1 MAQVVRRLKPNVVFP
16 HPIITNVRIS
26 SLLTAILKMQL
37 TTRSDLRPPT
47 HPPTVMLEG
56 VTAGHLHIHMN
67 NCGLLSAFLSLRPIY
82 KSACTVFWSAH
93 FSVFMDIVHICVSTY
108 FGRFTMHMLADH
120 KLVQSTSTNGISVWM
135 VCWFIKFKINYEA
148 TSNSPLARLSTT
160 TGSSLSSS
168 EASRWDSRIKQARY
182 KMLIS
187 DL

>member
-1 MAQVVRRLKPNVVFP
+1 MYAFLLFWRQFSKCNWQRALTFGLQ
-16 HPIITNVRIS
+16 RIPQQSCWKELQQGTCTSIWTTVDCSLHS
-26 SLLTAILKMQL
+26 SAWDQSINQHAPFF
-37 TTRSDLRPPT
+37 D
-47 HPPTVMLEG
+47 
-56 VTAGHLHIHMN
+56 LHISQY
-67 NCGLLSAFLSLRPIY
+67 LWTLSIF
-82 KSACTVFWSAH
+82 VSAH
-93 FSVFMDIVHICVSTY
+93 I

-120 KLVQSTSTNGISVWM
+120 KLVQSTSTNGILVWM